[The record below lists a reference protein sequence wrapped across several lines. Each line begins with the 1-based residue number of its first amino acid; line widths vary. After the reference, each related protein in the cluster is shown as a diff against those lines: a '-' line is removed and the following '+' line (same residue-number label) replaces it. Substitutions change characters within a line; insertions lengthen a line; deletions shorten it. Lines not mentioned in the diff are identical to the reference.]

1 MKKLF
6 SLVAILA
13 LVFVATACS
22 SGASGDKKD
31 SFPTGNIELVAPATP
46 GGGWDATARAIQ
58 KILKDEDIVD
68 QNINVVNKPGG
79 SGEVGWQY
87 LSTKDAHHL
96 AINSSLVITN
106 NLLGQSE
113 LTYKDFTPLA
123 ILTTEWISIAVSN
136 DSKFQTAKEVMEQL
150 KKDPESLTIAVAP
163 GLGNNDHLSFVQA
176 AKTYGV
182 DVSKLNFMI
191 YESGGDVVTALLGGH
206 VDVATMAVSES
217 KDQHIAGN
225 FRVISVSSDERLE
238 GLEDVP
244 TWKEQGVDMV
254 FPHWRG
260 IMGPPDMTE
269 EEIAYWDKVIGEMM
283 ETDAWKDLVKN
294 NDWSSFYKDSGEAAK
309 FLEEQTKMYEEL
321 VSESGLV
328 D

>member
-1 MKKLF
+1 MKKIISF
-6 SLVAILA
+6 MAILS
-13 LVFVATACS
+13 LLFVAACS
-22 SGASGDKKD
+22 SGASGDKE
-31 SFPTGNIELVAPATP
+31 SFPTGNIEFVAPATP

-58 KILKDEDIVD
+58 KILKDESIVD

-87 LSTKDAHHL
+87 LSTKDAHYL
-96 AINSSLVITN
+96 SINSSLLITN

-113 LTYKDFTPLA
+113 LTYEDFTPLA
-123 ILTTEWISIAVSN
+123 ILTTEWISIAVGN
-136 DSKFQTAKEVMEQL
+136 DSEFKTAKDVMEQL
-150 KKDPESLTIAVAP
+150 KKDPGSLTIAVAP

-225 FRVISVSSDERLE
+225 FRVISVSSDERIE

-260 IMGPPDMTE
+260 IMGPKDMTE
-269 EEIAYWDKVIGEMM
+269 EEIAYWDKVIGEMV

-294 NDWSSFYKDSGEAAK
+294 NDWTSFYKNSSEASK
-309 FLEEQTKMYEEL
+309 FLEEQTTMYKDL
-321 VSESGLV
+321 ISESGLV